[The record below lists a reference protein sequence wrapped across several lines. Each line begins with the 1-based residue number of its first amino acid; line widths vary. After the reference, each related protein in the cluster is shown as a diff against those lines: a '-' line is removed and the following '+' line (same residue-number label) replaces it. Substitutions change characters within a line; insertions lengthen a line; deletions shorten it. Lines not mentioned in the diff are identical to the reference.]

1 MKDQSA
7 FDEEAPML
15 LGRMSDLNKP
25 VVMTS
30 RLTVFDEEEQSLVAS
45 SGPALKKAYQDKT
58 TVEMQLKRYAEEAK
72 KGASEDPSVTKIKND
87 LKKKLIE
94 LTNIFKEEKKK
105 AIATQKEL
113 ERK

>member
-1 MKDQSA
+1 MKEQSA

-25 VVMTS
+25 VIMTS
-30 RLTVFDEEEQSLVAS
+30 RLSVFDEEEQSLIAS
-45 SGPALKKAYQDKT
+45 SGPALKKAYQDKID
-58 TVEMQLKRYAEEAK
+58 VESQLKRYEQEAK
-72 KGASEDPSVTKIKND
+72 KGAKEDPSVTKIKND
-87 LKKKLIE
+87 LKRKLVE
-94 LTNIFKEEKKK
+94 LMNIFKEEKKK